1 MPVNLIVI
9 CNNQF
14 SLLSSVTVFYWLLV
28 AKFHKLLIK
37 IKTRLTIDFGKLV
50 AANREIPM
58 NKNILAVAI
67 AAVVALSACND
78 KDITNNVSNKNTSI
92 TEAPES
98 ATQSEAERYNQ
109 MADSYFKDLLALEPI
124 YATYVGV
131 NDYND
136 QFGGS
141 LTPAYLKQR
150 HELNSRYL
158 KQAKSIDVEQLP
170 ENLALSFDMFIYDR
184 HMDLV
189 AESYPEY
196 LMPMNQFYSTVISM
210 IQLGS
215 GESAQPFKTEE
226 DYQNWLGRLKGFI
239 NWTVL
244 AQSQMDEG
252 IKSKVVLPKVLVER
266 IIPQLDAQLVS
277 SPSESLFYAPINAL
291 PDDFSEAE
299 KKAITDEYSVLIE
312 ADLLPA
318 LTQLRNYFNETY
330 LPHARA
336 SDGWWGLPNGKEW
349 YQSLANSHTTTKMSV
364 DEIHQIGL
372 SEVKRI
378 LTEMDVVREQVKFE
392 GDLTAFFAS
401 LGSEPEYF
409 FSERQGLI
417 DGYMSLKDD
426 INKELPKYFNVM
438 PKADYVVKP
447 VESFRE
453 QSAAGASYQSP
464 AVDGSRPGVFYINT
478 YNLKAQPKWGMTT
491 LSLHE
496 AAPGHHFQ
504 IAIKQELTGIPEFQR
519 FQGYTAFEE
528 GWALYAEYLGIE
540 MGLFNDPYQY
550 FGKLSDEMLRA
561 MRLVVDTGLHAKGW
575 SREQAIQ
582 YMKDNSPMAES
593 DIVAEVERYMAIPG
607 QALSYKIGQ
616 LTILKL
622 RADAEEQL
630 GEKFDLKGFHD
641 QILTTGSLP
650 MAVMEKKI
658 ARWVETELAK

>member
-1 MPVNLIVI
+1 MQKTLIAMTVS
-9 CNNQF
+9 
-14 SLLSSVTVFYWLLV
+14 SLLLLQACSEPQTSAPVSQHASSD
-28 AKFHKLLIK
+28 K
-37 IKTRLTIDFGKLV
+37 IEQTEQKT
-50 AANREIPM
+50 AA
-58 NKNILAVAI
+58 
-67 AAVVALSACND
+67 
-78 KDITNNVSNKNTSI
+78 DI
-92 TEAPES
+92 
-98 ATQSEAERYNQ
+98 YNE
-109 MADSYFKDLLALEPI
+109 MADNYFKDVLALEPI

-141 LTPAYLKQR
+141 LTEEYLKQR

-158 KQAKSIDVEQLP
+158 KQAKSLDVESLP
-170 ENLALSFDMFIYDR
+170 ENLKLSFDMFIYDR

-189 AESYPEY
+189 AESYPEHFI
-196 LMPMNQFYSTVISM
+196 PMNQFYSTVISM

-215 GESAQPFKTEE
+215 GESAQPFKTVE

-239 NWTVL
+239 QWTAL
-244 AQSQMDEG
+244 AQARMDEG
-252 IKSKVVLPKVLVER
+252 IQSKVVLPKILVER
-266 IIPQLDAQLVS
+266 IIPQLDAQLVTS
-277 SPSESLFYAPINAL
+277 ANESLFYAPINSFPENFSAEERAAL
-291 PDDFSEAE
+291 TSDYTE
-299 KKAITDEYSVLIE
+299 LIN

-318 LTQLRNYFNETY
+318 LTQLRNYFKETY
-330 LPHARA
+330 LPYARA

-349 YQSLANSHTTTKMSV
+349 YQSLANSHTTTTMPV

-378 LTEMDVVREQVKFE
+378 LTEMDSVREQVKFE

-401 LGSEPEYF
+401 LGSEPQYF
-409 FSERQGLI
+409 FTERQGLI

-426 INKELPKYFNVM
+426 INKELPKYFNIM

-453 QSAAGASYQSP
+453 KSAAGASYQSP

-478 YNLKAQPKWGMTT
+478 FNLKAQPKWGMTT

-540 MGLFNDPYQY
+540 MGLFKDPYQY

-622 RADAEEQL
+622 RADAEAKL
-630 GEKFDLKGFHD
+630 GEKFDLKAFHD

-658 ARWVETELAK
+658 ARWIESELAK